1 MWWWCR
7 SPLPHPGLVP
17 VPTGGGGG
25 GGAGGGA
32 AGGAGGGGAGCC
44 GAGGGGGG
52 FGLPPRGGFGFGF
65 RPGVTRSAG
74 TCRPAA
80 VRRRSGGH
88 RADEHDR
95 MRLGR
100 MRGRPMRRRRSQ
112 LRLLGPECLLPRDSC
127 RVHAQASQR
136 VEQIG
141 ARLEVERRRYRDHD
155 LLRRVLVERG
165 TPQVSGT
172 HRSCDKCRQPDRM
185 RRQHGQ
191 QFAGRVGRRLGRVL
205 AREHDAVLA
214 LLLRAVESAVRR
226 PQEPVDGLR
235 VAELGD
241 PEAGRHHDRLPHAE
255 RDP

>member
-25 GGAGGGA
+25 GGAGGGP
-32 AGGAGGGGAGCC
+32 AGGAGGGGAGCRRRRRRRRLR
-44 GAGGGGGG
+44 AAAARR
-52 FGLPPRGGFGFGF
+52 LRLRL

-127 RVHAQASQR
+127 RVRAQASQR

-141 ARLEVERRRYRDHD
+141 ARLEVERRRCRDHD